1 MGAAVVAPVDPD
13 RHPRR
18 IVLQDAKVRSIARAL
33 YIGPVPEVSA
43 MTGRKTG
50 KKPPKKYG
58 ESPKRAA
65 RRAAMREERRLEK
78 KALEAEGRRAL
89 IDECVQR
96 VGRPTDREA
105 FREILTALVENN
117 AIPANLLTTV
127 PQRST
132 KAGKTRFDQ
141 IFDACMFLAF
151 PEYRPIVRDKAFGPI
166 ASPDMRLWR
175 ALFPKEY
182 GLSHVVLRARSFQE
196 AFALAC
202 DYACRLSLREKH
214 RIPTDMSIRVQFMAD
229 PHVARMLA
237 IRNAVK
243 DRTRKAS
250 NLRGRRYSA
259 KAVVGA
265 RLVAIGRKE
274 GNNYSIFKYAEDKDL
289 KRIAELRAEVRVSA
303 VEIETFRPKETPSPY
318 DVP

>member
-1 MGAAVVAPVDPD
+1 M
-13 RHPRR
+13 
-18 IVLQDAKVRSIARAL
+18 AL
-33 YIGPVPEVSA
+33 YTGFNQDVLPV
-43 MTGRKTG
+43 TGRTAD
-50 KKPPKKYG
+50 KKPSKEHG
-58 ESPKRAA
+58 GSQRRTAAQRANV
-65 RRAAMREERRLEK
+65 REERRLEK
-78 KALEAEGRRAL
+78 LGFTADGRKALIE
-89 IDECVQR
+89 ECVQR

-117 AIPANLLTTV
+117 AIPAGLLTTV

-166 ASPDMRLWR
+166 APPDMRLWR

-202 DYACRLSLREKH
+202 DYACRLSLREKR
-214 RIPTDMSIRVQFMAD
+214 RIPTDMSIRVQFMSD
-229 PHVARMLA
+229 PSVARMLD
-237 IRNAVK
+237 IRHAVK
-243 DRTRKAS
+243 DLTRRAS

-259 KAVVGA
+259 KDIIGA
-265 RLVAIGRKE
+265 RLVAIGRKD

-303 VEIETFRPKETPSPY
+303 VDIETFRPKETPSPY